1 VTLLLGRYELGELL
15 GQGGMGEVR
24 LARDHK
30 LARMVAVKLLRPE
43 LAGQASVRRRFE
55 AEARAAARVVHP
67 NVVVVLDTGEH
78 DGVPFIV
85 MEQMSGRTLR
95 HVIERGPMSAE
106 RVRSVALQVL
116 AALNAAHRAGL
127 VHRDIKPGNI
137 LEGESGQWKVADFGI
152 AKSLELADGDL
163 TSVGLV
169 LGTPA
174 YLAPER
180 LGGTP
185 ATVASDLYAVGVV
198 LYECLAGR
206 PPFEADNPL
215 ALATLVSTQRPE
227 PVRARRSDVPASLA
241 ATVDRAMALDPADR
255 FETAAGMALAIEPNA
270 TTALG
275 VSNPTIAVDPTIALD
290 ATRPSRVRLPVP
302 PPDRADATV
311 ALRSPAG
318 NSPAAYRSRRRLG
331 VWAAAIAAGVVALSL
346 LVALTKVPGRA
357 STAGPG
363 TTSPPTTATLTATSA
378 LPAGLDGALRQ
389 LEREVQP

>member
-1 VTLLLGRYELGELL
+1 
-15 GQGGMGEVR
+15 
-24 LARDHK
+24 
-30 LARMVAVKLLRPE
+30 
-43 LAGQASVRRRFE
+43 
-55 AEARAAARVVHP
+55 
-67 NVVVVLDTGEH
+67 
-78 DGVPFIV
+78 
-85 MEQMSGRTLR
+85 
-95 HVIERGPMSAE
+95 
-106 RVRSVALQVL
+106 VRSVALQVL

-180 LGGTP
+180 LGGAA
-185 ATVASDLYAVGVV
+185 ATVASDLYSVGVV

-241 ATVDRAMALDPADR
+241 ATVDRAMAPDPADR
-255 FETAAGMALAIEPNA
+255 FETAAGMALAVEPNA
-270 TTALG
+270 TTSRGA
-275 VSNPTIAVDPTIALD
+275 SDPTIAVGPTIALD

-302 PPDRADATV
+302 QPDRAAATV
-311 ALRSPAG
+311 ALPTPAG
-318 NSPAAYRSRRRLG
+318 NSPADTYRSRRRLG

-346 LVALTKVPGRA
+346 LVALTKAPGRA

-363 TTSPPTTATLTATSA
+363 TTSPPTTATLTVTST